1 MDDVSVNM
9 SSTQFFVILQVSIMS
24 FFVDMI
30 SSKGNKL
37 IRAKDRLGKSSLL
50 NPYSDCISSILGG
63 GVTITF
69 FFILV
74 LKPIMS
80 FI

>member
-1 MDDVSVNM
+1 MDDVSANM
-9 SSTQFFVILQVSIMS
+9 SSTQFFAIVQVSIMS
-24 FFVDMI
+24 FFVGMI

-37 IRAKDRLGKSSLL
+37 IRAKDRLRKSSLL
-50 NPYSDCISSILGG
+50 NPYSDCISFILGG
-63 GVTITF
+63 GVTINF
-69 FFILV
+69 FLILV